1 MASYGLIKGDVIALS
16 LHNIGNK
23 WTMFNAFSMQ
33 TCSIPYISQILV
45 DLECLRRR
53 GSIRTPLQF
62 LCQWWVLNIYS
73 FSWWRALLT
82 AETNFI
88 VVPTRIL
95 LLSRTP
101 VNLALGNNLI
111 LCSLIVLCQF
121 SVLYFCW
128 IPVDKNYL
136 LVVLF
141 CYQPLY
147 YLVPFGNL
155 EWACKRKWMTKG
167 FYSNAN
173 MLKLLPFLVIW
184 LLAIHLWS

>member
-1 MASYGLIKGDVIALS
+1 MNNVQCIFHADMQYPLYIANISRFGMFETSWQHQDSTPVFVPMMGFEYLFFFLI
-16 LHNIGNK
+16 
-23 WTMFNAFSMQ
+23 
-33 TCSIPYISQILV
+33 
-45 DLECLRRR
+45 
-53 GSIRTPLQF
+53 
-62 LCQWWVLNIYS
+62 
-73 FSWWRALLT
+73 RALLT

-147 YLVPFGNL
+147 YFVPFGNL

-173 MLKLLPFLVIW
+173 MLKLLPFLVI
-184 LLAIHLWS
+184 

>member
-1 MASYGLIKGDVIALS
+1 MAASGLHSSFCANDGF
-16 LHNIGNK
+16 
-23 WTMFNAFSMQ
+23 W
-33 TCSIPYISQILV
+33 IS
-45 DLECLRRR
+45 
-53 GSIRTPLQF
+53 F
-62 LCQWWVLNIYS
+62 F
-73 FSWWRALLT
+73 FSWWLALLT

-121 SVLYFCW
+121 SVPYFCW
-128 IPVDKNYL
+128 ILVDKNYL
-136 LVVLF
+136 VVVLF
-141 CYQPLY
+141 CYQPLC

-155 EWACKRKWMTKG
+155 EWACKRKWRTKG
-167 FYSNAN
+167 FYSHAN

-184 LLAIHLWS
+184 LWAIHLWSLMVSSMVHVQTPGFMSQLTKY